1 MSTRYLWDKYDA
13 IYGNK
18 ETTET
23 SEYSVPLSGPSYNGA
38 FYFSTGIKAETDGSY
53 TLTGT
58 VLNASSMSHT
68 ETYAYANAGSYRY
81 GAQYKTGNKSYIENT
96 DKDNAYWCFQVAGTP
111 GETSISYRGK
121 IVLRQDV
128 ASFAAQYTFSTYIL
142 SKIKGPT
149 KTGTLSNAL
158 NNAYPQDGAVG
169 SNWYVYK
176 GSDFIDPLS
185 VTYNTDRPERG
196 KPVTVAVEPA
206 PISAETP
213 QWTVSTL
220 PASAVWS
227 GIAYGGGWF
236 ITVGGN
242 SDIARSSDGG
252 KTWSAVSSNVSDAS
266 AITYANGK
274 FVVVGYNSAAYS
286 TDNGAT
292 WTAAASFPNGQWHS
306 VCYGGG
312 KFVAVNSAADKAMY
326 SSDGN
331 VWTEISLPVG
341 GGWLGIAHGNGR
353 FVATTMGKIAYSDNL
368 TEWTTVQVGYDMWRA
383 VTFSGEKFV
392 MVGSGGNSAYSTNG
406 EGWTVSAVLDR
417 LDLKSVA
424 YGNGN
429 FIAVGAL
436 VQGDSSQIGAISVR
450 SADAVTW
457 ETMTMPTSE
466 RWYAIAYGV
475 GGFAAVSIQSDAA
488 AYLPDE
494 VDLGYTVSYLYQ
506 YSINGGSSW
515 ITVGSATEDTQ
526 IEIIIPENAEQFMA
540 RARAQDDIGFTSAD
554 YVAGTNLAVQTMR
567 LWVGAA
573 NAAKQGQKL
582 WVGVGGT
589 ARQVVRGWVGDEN
602 GKARRWF

>member
-1 MSTRYLWDKYDA
+1 MSTRYLWDKFELSPVTT
-13 IYGNK
+13 GK
-18 ETTET
+18 TET
-23 SEYSVPLSGPSYNGA
+23 EFVFYNYDSDTGTSGYVYLASDITINADKTVNLTGSVKQYPVSSVADGSTFIYDVSAETYRYMATVKRSNVKRYIESPGEGYWNVKKEAGRYSVSVSIRSEASTSAPKMSFTVYFVGEGKGPKIG
-38 FYFSTGIKAETDGSY
+38 
-53 TLTGT
+53 L
-58 VLNASSMSHT
+58 ASS
-68 ETYAYANAGSYRY
+68 
-81 GAQYKTGNKSYIENT
+81 
-96 DKDNAYWCFQVAGTP
+96 
-111 GETSISYRGK
+111 
-121 IVLRQDV
+121 
-128 ASFAAQYTFSTYIL
+128 ASSD
-142 SKIKGPT
+142 
-149 KTGTLSNAL
+149 
-158 NNAYPQDGAVG
+158 AYPQDGEKNG
-169 SNWYVYK
+169 FWYTYK
-176 GSDFIDPLS
+176 GSDSIDPLS

-213 QWTVSTL
+213 QWTASTL

-227 GIAYGGGWF
+227 GVAYGGGWF

-252 KTWSAVSSNVSDAS
+252 KTWSSVSSNVSDAS

-286 TDNGAT
+286 TDNGTT
-292 WTAAASFPNGQWHS
+292 WTAAASFPDGQWS
-306 VCYGGG
+306 AVCYGGG
-312 KFVAVNSAADKAMY
+312 KFVAVDSSANKAMY

-331 VWTEISLPVG
+331 VWTEISLPSG
-341 GGWLGIAHGNGR
+341 GGWPGIAYGNGR

-368 TEWTTVQVGYDMWRA
+368 TEWTAVQVGYDMWRA

-450 SADAVTW
+450 SADAASW
-457 ETMTMPTSE
+457 ETMTMPSSE
-466 RWYAIAYGV
+466 EWYAIAYGG
-475 GGFAAVSIQSDAA
+475 GGFAAVSMQSDAA

-515 ITVGSATEDTQ
+515 ITVGAATEDTQ

-554 YVAGTNLAVQTMR
+554 YVAGANLAVQTMR
-567 LWVGAA
+567 LCIGVNSVARKGVKSWVSPD
-573 NAAKQGQKL
+573 
-582 WVGVGGT
+582 GT
-589 ARQVVRGWVGDEN
+589 AHRFKRAFVGID

>member
-13 IYGNK
+13 IYGDK

-23 SEYSVPLSGPSYNGA
+23 LEHSVSLSSPSYNEA
-38 FYFSTGIKAETDGSY
+38 FYFSTGIKAEADGSY

-68 ETYAYANAGSYRY
+68 ETYAYTSAGTYKY
-81 GAQYKTGNKSYIENT
+81 GAQYKTGNKSYIENAER
-96 DKDNAYWCFQVAGTP
+96 NSAYWCFRVIGTP
-111 GETSISYRGK
+111 GGTSIKYRGEV
-121 IVLRQDV
+121 VLRQDT
-128 ASFAAQYTFSTYIL
+128 ASFAAQYAFSTYIL
-142 SKIKGPT
+142 HKTKGPT
-149 KTGTLSNAL
+149 KTGTLSNAS

-176 GSDFIDPLS
+176 GSDSIDPLS

-196 KPVTVAVEPA
+196 KPVTAAVEPA

-213 QWTVSTL
+213 QWTASAL
-220 PASAVWS
+220 PASAVWC
-227 GIAYGGGWF
+227 GVAYGGGWF
-236 ITVGGN
+236 IAVGGN

-252 KTWSAVSSNVSDAS
+252 KTWSSVSSNVSDAS
-266 AITYANGK
+266 AITYENGK

-292 WTAAASFPNGQWHS
+292 WTAAASFPNGQWHA

-312 KFVAVNSAADKAMY
+312 KFVAVDSNANKAMY

-331 VWTEISLPVG
+331 AWTEISLPSG
-341 GGWLGIAHGNGR
+341 GGWLGIAYGNGR
-353 FVATTMGKIAYSDNL
+353 FVATTMSKIAYSDNL
-368 TEWTTVQVGYDMWRA
+368 VEWTTVQVGYDMWRA
-383 VTFSGEKFV
+383 VTFADEKFV
-392 MVGSGGNSAYSTNG
+392 MAGSFGNSAYSTNG
-406 EGWTVSAVLDR
+406 EAWTISAVLDR
-417 LDLKSVA
+417 LDLKDIA

-436 VQGDSSQIGAISVR
+436 VQSDSSQTGTISAR

-466 RWYAIAYGV
+466 KWYAIAYGG
-475 GGFAAVSIQSDAA
+475 GGFAAVSMQSDAA

-494 VDLGYTVSYLYQ
+494 INLGYTVFYLYQ

-515 ITVGSATEDTQ
+515 ITVGTATADTQ
-526 IEIIIPENAEQFMA
+526 IEIMIPERAEQFMA

-554 YVAGTNLAVQTMR
+554 YVAGANLAVQTMR
-567 LWVGAA
+567 LCIGVNSVARKGVKSWVSPD
-573 NAAKQGQKL
+573 
-582 WVGVGGT
+582 GT
-589 ARQVVRGWVGDEN
+589 AHRFKRAFVGID